1 MKLPLLVVMS
11 LLYGG
16 VACACELCAIY
27 SASSARGESHSGF
40 TFNISEQYVPQ
51 STLQLEGEEID
62 GLGALNDAYLN
73 TSWTHFVPGYNF
85 SPRFGINLSVPYI
98 YRDFRR
104 VEVPTTGGL
113 INERGHENGIGDIA
127 LIGRFAP
134 IQKIEADYSILF
146 NLMAG
151 IKFPTGDTDRL
162 DDEVDRA
169 ELDREIFGPDHNHS
183 SLGGIHQHDLTLGSG
198 SYDGIFGTALVARWK
213 RVYFNQQLQ
222 YYMRTPARG
231 YEYADMF
238 MASGG
243 PGAYL
248 MINDYWSASL
258 QGNVYYETAGS
269 DILIGQRNI
278 HTGFAA
284 WYAGPQLNL
293 TIGEHFSFN
302 VAGEVP
308 LTYYNRGLQTVV
320 DYRIHGGLTW
330 SF

>member
-1 MKLPLLVVMS
+1 MKLALPVLISVS
-11 LLYGG
+11 LFRAAEG
-16 VACACELCAIY
+16 CELCAIY

-40 TFNISEQYVPQ
+40 TFNVSEQYVSQ
-51 STLQLEGEEID
+51 GTLQLDGDEVD
-62 GLGALNDAYLN
+62 GLAPLDSAYLR

-85 SPRFGINLSVPYI
+85 TERFGLNLSVPYI

-104 VEVPTTGGL
+104 VDIPTTGGL
-113 INERGHENGIGDIA
+113 IDERGSESGIGDIA
-127 LIGRFAP
+127 LIARLAAV
-134 IQKIEADYSILF
+134 QKIEADYSLLF

-169 ELDREIFGPDHNHS
+169 KIDRAIFGPDHNHS

-198 SYDGIFGTALVARWK
+198 SFDGVFGTSLTARWK
-213 RVYFNQQLQ
+213 RFYFNQQLQ
-222 YYMRTPARG
+222 YYLRTAARD

-238 MASGG
+238 IASGG

-248 MINDYWSASL
+248 LINDYWSASL
-258 QGNVYYETAGS
+258 QGNVYYETSGS
-269 DILIGQRNI
+269 DVLIGQRNI
-278 HTGFAA
+278 HTGMAA
-284 WYAGPQLNL
+284 WYAGPQLNI
-293 TIGEHFSFN
+293 TIGEHLSFN

-308 LTYYNRGLQTVV
+308 VSYFNRGLQTVV
-320 DYRIHGGLTW
+320 DYRVHGGLTW